1 MRLSGSR
8 FTMALSALMVG
19 AASVVFAIGGGD
31 HLVAGAATSTSGGVS
46 AGPSQIVVQTMDS
59 CKSGIGGAVYE
70 LDTAGGQAVATVGT
84 QGASQP
90 GSVGSS
96 STCPEQQGDCAS
108 TSKGCLVF
116 GAVPPGD
123 YRLRET
129 AIPGPNA
136 TNQDGY
142 SPCNSGSGCQWET
155 ADVTVNPDG
164 SIVGQ
169 VTNMPPS
176 GRVQVFPND
185 PTHSQYY
192 SGTPSDPIVFH
203 NFGIAKPGTVNPG
216 TGLPNPQCDNDGDA
230 DDWSTGTPGSNCQDP
245 EASEASMCTNP
256 TQFVTSAEGA
266 QSSWKGANFPWQC
279 MTNPVA
285 TPLHLQEITLS
296 GPAQVSAL
304 SNFFVSVG
312 GGYTPTLQSAQDPG
326 MSVTPMN
333 GGFSVAVDP
342 IRTAATKHTPAGI
355 GSGSITITPQGGG
368 GKLVVL
374 VSPPSANSNFIENLY
389 HDLLG
394 RFGAPGEI
402 GYWSDRM
409 TAGMP
414 GWQVAQA
421 FSTTPEYLGVIV
433 DQDFMAMVGNLPDA
447 GGRAFWVSQLAHG
460 MSNDVIMGSLG
471 ASPSYY
477 AQAGGTDSGFV
488 SSLYLKVLHRTAPPG
503 ASDIQYWTSY
513 GPFAS
518 NQAARLQVANDMS
531 FSHEQH
537 MFVAG
542 GWYTK
547 FLNRAPDL
555 GGQTF
560 WANQMDHGVLQQVG
574 VSSFTNTPEYY
585 ALPAKY

>member
-1 MRLSGSR
+1 MRLSGPR

-59 CKSGIGGAVYE
+59 CKSGLGGAAYE
-70 LDTAGGQAVATVGT
+70 LLNASGQVVASIGS
-84 QGASQP
+84 QGASSP
-90 GSVGSS
+90 GSVGAAA
-96 STCPEQQGDCAS
+96 TCPDQQGDCVN
-108 TSKGCLVF
+108 TGKGCLVF
-116 GAVPPGD
+116 GALPPGD

-129 AIPGPNA
+129 ATPSGNT
-136 TNQDGY
+136 TNPDGY
-142 SPCNSGSGCQWET
+142 APCNGGADCQWET
-155 ADVTVNPDG
+155 ADVTINPDG
-164 SIVGQ
+164 SIVAQ
-169 VTNMPPS
+169 VTNVAPS
-176 GRVQVFPND
+176 GKVEPFPSD
-185 PTHSQYY
+185 PNHSQYY
-192 SGTPSDPIVFH
+192 AGTPADPIVFH
-203 NFGIAKPGTVNPG
+203 NFGLAKPGSAPVASPG
-216 TGLPNPQCDNDGDA
+216 VTPVGNLQCDNNGDA
-230 DDWSTGTPGSNCQDP
+230 DDWSTGTPGSTCRFPEPAEFTVCQH
-245 EASEASMCTNP
+245 P
-256 TQFVTSAEGA
+256 TQFTQNSAWNGVGFA
-266 QSSWKGANFPWQC
+266 WQC
-279 MTNPVA
+279 LSNPNPVPA
-285 TPLHLQEITLS
+285 HLQEITLS
-296 GPAQVSAL
+296 GPSSVSAL
-304 SNFFVSVG
+304 SNFFVSAS
-312 GGYTPTLQSAQDPG
+312 GGYTPTLVSAQDPG